1 METQTIQKDNRNL
14 VVRFR
19 VNKDEL
25 AQLKGCSI
33 IEKKTMS
40 KYIRTNLNL

>member
-1 METQTIQKDNRNL
+1 MKTQTRPKQNRNL
-14 VVRFR
+14 VVRFK
-19 VNKDEL
+19 VSKGEL
-25 AQLKGCSI
+25 AQIKGCSI